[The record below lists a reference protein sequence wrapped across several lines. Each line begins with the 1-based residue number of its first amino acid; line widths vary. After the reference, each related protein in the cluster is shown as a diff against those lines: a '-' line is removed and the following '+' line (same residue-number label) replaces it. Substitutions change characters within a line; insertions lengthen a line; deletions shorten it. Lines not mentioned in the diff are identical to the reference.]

1 MNPEDLSIEE
11 LQKLLAKK
19 QEEVQESATD
29 DEDVSVDS
37 NFRVQRKESG
47 PRREAVKA
55 RKNTWSDNGEHKDI
69 DTQILS
75 QLQETGKRR
84 TRLKRS
90 VTYVAKYFRYTLA

>member
-19 QEEVQESATD
+19 QEEEQGVDAE

-55 RKNTWSDNGEHKDI
+55 RKN
-69 DTQILS
+69 LS
-75 QLQETGKRR
+75 LIHISEP
-84 TRLKRS
+84 TRP
-90 VTYVAKYFRYTLA
+90 Y